1 MKPRKLLSLFLAVLM
16 VATLLPV
23 SALAAEISSTGITI
37 TVPTA
42 ENQLS
47 TSANAAPGIT
57 VDSVKWF
64 LGATEVQSSDTAKFG
79 TTYKLEVK
87 LSPASADDQ
96 FADAFSVYINDLG
109 SPAFA
114 NVSTVVDGTKE
125 AATVTA
131 EYTTAKAAAPTV
143 NATTAIN
150 VANTG
155 ATDATYNFTAANLL
169 TGDAYTDGGIKY
181 TVSETEDTNNILTLG
196 TTEGVLADTN
206 AITYTVAPN
215 AANQPAKT
223 AKFKIEFSAK
233 DAAHDYQTLPL
244 AVEVTVNLAAG
255 DADSTITI
263 GSVSPTDDPIEKA
276 AGYDAFD
283 LTVNATAADSSP
295 LSYAWSLDGAPQGG
309 ATANTFTVPANLA
322 AGDHT
327 VTCKVTSATNTTGV
341 TKTFNIKVAEKTGIP
356 VPAVKNPVYNGTAQ
370 EPVVTPSA
378 AATGKYDV
386 TVTPQTDVKTSGGYT
401 VTFSL
406 KDKAADTWLL
416 ADGTTTTDDQ
426 VLTWNVDPKPVK
438 VYNVKATDKVYD
450 GSSVVRITAGELK
463 KNANG
468 SEPYT
473 VLTADDVTLGSAF
486 RYAAAN
492 DANAGVNKTVT
503 VSGYTLSGTDAANYR
518 LIQPDDV
525 RVTIHPAT
533 PSIRLYNY
541 TTAYTGLPVHMSGAV
556 VSGIPGGTMPTGYVS
571 YTYYTNSACSQQT
584 TAADGAAYPG
594 SAPSAPGTYYVVAYL
609 SASGN
614 YTSAYAYAA
623 IMKIV
628 TEFDV
633 NYDIYATANRG
644 GSISPSGSVKVASGG
659 DKTFTFKPKAGY
671 ELVDVLVD
679 GESVGA
685 VSSYTFRDVKADH
698 TIKAIFTAENEEV
711 DPPVIEW
718 KNPFYDVS
726 RGDWFYAS
734 VEYVSSNGLM
744 EGISSTQFAPAAVTT
759 RSQLVTILWR
769 LAGEPDAKVDS
780 GFTDLTQRWYTEAVN
795 WAAENK
801 IVEGVS
807 ATKFAP
813 DDIVTR
819 EQIVTILYRYAMYK
833 GYDTSAYS
841 SFNKFVDGA
850 AVSGFAEDAMHW
862 AVSENLII
870 GKEGNRLDP
879 KGAASRAEIAAM
891 LQRFVTRIVD

>member
-23 SALAAEISSTGITI
+23 SALATEIGSTGITI

-47 TSANAAPGIT
+47 TSASAAPGIT

-114 NVSTVVDGTKE
+114 NVSTVVDGTKKV
-125 AATVTA
+125 ATVTA
-131 EYTTAKAAAPTV
+131 DYTTAKADAPTV
-143 NATTAIN
+143 TAATAIDVPN
-150 VANTG
+150 IG

-196 TTEGVLADTN
+196 TTEGTLGALND
-206 AITYTVAPN
+206 ITYTVAPN

-223 AKFKIEFSAK
+223 AKFKIEFSAAN
-233 DAAHDYQTLPL
+233 AAHDYQTLPL

-295 LSYAWSLDGAPQGG
+295 LSYAWSVDGADQGVN
-309 ATANTFTVPANLA
+309 AKTFTVPANLA

-378 AATGKYDV
+378 AATGKYNV